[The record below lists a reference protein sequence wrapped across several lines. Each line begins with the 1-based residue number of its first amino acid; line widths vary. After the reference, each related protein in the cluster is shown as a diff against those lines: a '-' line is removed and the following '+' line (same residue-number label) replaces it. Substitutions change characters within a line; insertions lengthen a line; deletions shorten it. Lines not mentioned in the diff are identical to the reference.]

1 METNTSIRECDF
13 AIHWNSEKGYGMGA
27 TDMHVSCTSVYKHEM
42 TCMLWW
48 HRPSQWANSFLFD
61 KVWFLVPSR
70 NPWPQATWSRVSW
83 LRSPF
88 CSVFSF
94 WKRCLRPFPSSV
106 SSCTTSELIAGP
118 SQDLT
123 ESDHIFFSGMGLF
136 AFSLTVWAC
145 LWSSVF
151 HYNYFIYTY
160 VNIFR
165 SIEPVSCTSWIVLKL
180 SSCSEITK

>member
-1 METNTSIRECDF
+1 MGINTCIRECDF
-13 AIHWNSEKGYGMGA
+13 AIHWNSEKVVAWLLTCMFPA
-27 TDMHVSCTSVYKHEM
+27 RVCTSM
-42 TCMLWW
+42 RW
-48 HRPSQWANSFLFD
+48 HVVVTSSQSVGQQFL
-61 KVWFLVPSR
+61 VWQSLVPSA
-70 NPWPQATWSRVSW
+70 PKESMATSNLVKG
-83 LRSPF
+83 LPIALTF
-88 CSVFSF
+88 LLHFFF
-94 WKRCLRPFPSSV
+94 WKRCLPFLSSV